1 MVSSKRS
8 KKNKEPSTSS
18 ALVGVQ
24 GSLAY
29 LRTVI
34 TSSSTVAA
42 EQRQMDQKQHAY
54 VILREHEHDL
64 PLQVKSALIE
74 AFRMDAGAIELYITM
89 VDDKDLRREWMRV
102 CLPNLRLLPK
112 DFTF

>member
-1 MVSSKRS
+1 MGDFNDSSMVSLKQL

-18 ALVGVQ
+18 ALVGMQ

-42 EQRQMDQKQHAY
+42 EQRWMDQKQCAY
-54 VILREHEHDL
+54 AILREHEHDL
-64 PLQVKSALIE
+64 LLQVKSALIE
-74 AFRMDAGAIELYITM
+74 AF
-89 VDDKDLRREWMRV
+89 
-102 CLPNLRLLPK
+102 
-112 DFTF
+112 